1 METNLKIYL
10 VDGTY
15 ELYRHFFA
23 LPGALDD
30 KGQEIAATRGVINS
44 VVSML
49 EQGASHIGVATDHV
63 IESFRNDL
71 YGGYKTGDGVPPEIM
86 SQIAIVEEALL
97 ALGVLV
103 WPMVQFEADDALAS
117 AAIKAAGLEEVEQVL
132 ICTPDKDL
140 CQCVTGSRIVQ
151 LDRRRDNSIRDE
163 AGVVEKFGVGPDSI
177 ADYLALVG
185 DTADGFPGLPGWG
198 EKGAGI
204 ILSQYKH
211 LENIPK
217 DVSQWPALRG
227 AAKLATTLFD
237 QWDNALL
244 YRQLATL
251 RLDVD
256 VFDNIDELRW
266 QGPTKDFEAICDR
279 LKAKNTLKR
288 VQKLTCPKV

>member
-117 AAIKAAGLEEVEQVL
+117 AAIQAAALEEVEQVL

-227 AAKLATTLFD
+227 ATKLANTLFD

-256 VFDNIDELRW
+256 VFANIDELRW

>member
-1 METNLKIYL
+1 MKIYL

-30 KGQEIAATRGVINS
+30 KGQEIADTRGVINS

-117 AAIKAAGLEEVEQVL
+117 AAIQAAALEEVEQVL

-163 AGVVEKFGVGPDSI
+163 AGVVGKFGVGPDSI

-227 AAKLATTLFD
+227 ATKLANTLFE

>member
-1 METNLKIYL
+1 MKIYL

-23 LPGALDD
+23 LPGAFDD

-117 AAIKAAGLEEVEQVL
+117 AAIKAAALEEVEQVL

-217 DVSQWPALRG
+217 DVSQWPVLRG

-256 VFDNIDELRW
+256 VFTNIDELRW